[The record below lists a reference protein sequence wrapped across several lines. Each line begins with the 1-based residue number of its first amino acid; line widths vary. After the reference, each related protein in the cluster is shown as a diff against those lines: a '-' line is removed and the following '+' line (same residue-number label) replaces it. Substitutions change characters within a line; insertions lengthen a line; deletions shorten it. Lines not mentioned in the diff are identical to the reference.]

1 MKANSLGSFEKGP
14 TQRRSNLDARVAAG
28 FPSILLPEGTP
39 YHPAGALVFY
49 IDSGDKKIAH
59 SEHPFLTFGGVAC
72 TLEFHLTLANNWM
85 RMKTATFSQM
95 QGPLTRNVI

>member
-1 MKANSLGSFEKGP
+1 MANAVPPG
-14 TQRRSNLDARVAAG
+14 
-28 FPSILLPEGTP
+28 LLPG
-39 YHPAGALVFY
+39 
-49 IDSGDKKIAH
+49 
-59 SEHPFLTFGGVAC
+59 